1 MTRSTTASRAVAVL
15 IIGAALSSG
24 VLAAPTRSPIP
35 YSIRARDLVQSQS
48 TSDGLGTLS
57 EGQTRTL
64 ATVLEREVPRRYS
77 DGLTP
82 FDDSENGEADPSVS
96 VSVGLEQRVDL
107 AKRIN
112 FFSKKRRPKD
122 DEESTQLLSG
132 DSGQVEAAGGV
143 QYPGA
148 VEGLETQHLRRDNA
162 KEVKRFFREKEAIIQ
177 SWFNGL
183 SKQWWDLGKLD
194 LEQSRISRAELLSR
208 NGYTFND
215 VLGLMNKLTE
225 KPGYVDNLVKQMKS
239 LRGQFRH
246 FLNDE
251 VERTHADFLDMH
263 AAWTNA
269 PDHDARFEVFHS
281 FQGFFRDVYRVAR
294 AARVFSVLEKE
305 AFAPYQK
312 ILNEWHQEFA
322 FDPYSERE

>member
-64 ATVLEREVPRRYS
+64 ATVLEREVPRR
-77 DGLTP
+77 
-82 FDDSENGEADPSVS
+82 PSVS

-183 SKQWWDLGKLD
+183 SEQWWDLGKLD

-294 AARVFSVLEKE
+294 SARVFSVLKKE

-312 ILNEWHQEFA
+312 ILNEWHQDFA